1 MLESQEQNLNRAEK
15 LIADKHWNGARLI
28 CCAILSSDSQN
39 IEATFLLGT
48 IEFLQGFWSPAI
60 NTFQKACNI
69 SPGNPVLLN
78 NLGLAL
84 LESGRNC
91 KPANRDLLGKASDT
105 FQSALAI
112 KADYVASWKNLGVVL
127 RELGDSDGALTSFT
141 RGLSHDP
148 NDTSLWLSL
157 GALHTAN
164 YSFDRAI
171 ECYRRAL
178 RLKPSDPAEL
188 LNRLATLQC
197 YIGKVAESVETFRQ
211 AVAVAPVFEQ
221 QRAYDMNRLFTL
233 HYLQQATPEE
243 IAAEHRKWGETYFP
257 LPVATHFGN
266 TPEQHR
272 RLRIGYVS
280 PDLRMNAVLFFIQ
293 PVLASHDPAKVEIF
307 CYANVKAIDHTTVQL
322 QENHRVI
329 WRDIVD
335 MDDDEAC
342 QLIRKD
348 KIDILVDLTGHGGD
362 NRLPLFGL
370 KPSPV
375 QATWIGYPD
384 TTGLPTMDYR
394 ITDATVDPYG
404 MTDHF
409 HTEQLVRL
417 PGCFLCYRP
426 GGDFPAEAE
435 LPLLHNRFI
444 TFGTMNNF
452 SKISSRMIEV
462 WCEILL
468 RVPDS
473 RLMMRYRGQEWDR
486 INLELT
492 IKLEQ
497 YGIAGSRLIL
507 LGHASSV
514 VEQLRAYHQI
524 DIGLDTFPYNGTT
537 TTCEAIYM
545 GVPVVSLAGRSHVAR
560 VGASLLKSIGLEEL
574 VAESED
580 EYVTKA
586 VALANDIRRLT
597 AMREGLRGLLMTSPL
612 TDSTTFTVN
621 LEKAYREMWQKWCSQ
636 QPSRAEYL
644 QEMA

>member
-1 MLESQEQNLNRAEK
+1 MFESLEQKLNRAEK
-15 LIADKHWNGARLI
+15 LIADKDWHQAGLI
-28 CCAILSSDSQN
+28 CSAILFSDPLN

-48 IEFLQGFWSPAI
+48 IEFSQGFWSSAVD
-60 NTFQKACNI
+60 TFNNSCNI

-84 LESGRNC
+84 LEAGRNC
-91 KPANRDLLGKASDT
+91 KPANRDLLERASDT
-105 FQSALAI
+105 FQRALAI
-112 KADYVASWKNLGVVL
+112 KADYVASWKNLGVVC
-127 RELGDSDGALTSFT
+127 RELGDSEGALSSFT
-141 RGLSHDP
+141 RGLSYDP
-148 NDTSLWLSL
+148 NNVSLWLSL
-157 GALHTAN
+157 GALHTASYN
-164 YSFDRAI
+164 FDRAI

-178 RLKPSDPAEL
+178 RLNPADPAEV

-211 AVAVAPVFEQ
+211 AVALAPIFEQ

-243 IAAEHRKWGETYFP
+243 IATAHRNWGEIYFP
-257 LPVATHFGN
+257 SPVTPHFEN
-266 TPEQHR
+266 TPEQQR

-293 PVLASHDPAKVEIF
+293 PVLASHDPAKVEIY

-322 QENHRVI
+322 KENHRVI
-329 WRDIVD
+329 WRDIVA
-335 MDDDEAC
+335 MDDIEAC
-342 QLIRKD
+342 HIIRED

-370 KPSPV
+370 KPAPV

-384 TTGLPTMDYR
+384 TTGLPAMDYR

-426 GGDFPAEAE
+426 GGDFPDETE
-435 LPLLHNRFI
+435 LPLLHNGFI

-462 WCEILL
+462 WCEILS

-486 INLELT
+486 IHLELAN
-492 IKLEQ
+492 KLEQ
-497 YGIAGSRLIL
+497 CGIAASRLIL

-560 VGASLLKSIGLEEL
+560 VGASLLKSLGLEEL

-580 EYVTKA
+580 DYVTKA
-586 VALANDIRRLT
+586 VMLANDLRRLT
-597 AMREGLRGLLMTSPL
+597 VMREGLRGLLMTSQL
-612 TDSTTFTVN
+612 TDSTTFTAN
-621 LEKAYREMWQKWCSQ
+621 LETAYREMWQKWCRQ
-636 QPSRAEYL
+636 QPSRTESL